1 MSESNNQ
8 TPPVN
13 DKPSGDQPSG
23 DESAKAQFDDKSTDT
38 KTTDNPS
45 TDKPVDTKSED
56 KPVDTKSEDKPEG
69 DKPAS
74 TPVKPIPAAEPS
86 PTTVDAKDAVLKTS
100 PVTVTRAK
108 PVPARPSVPVTS
120 IQATQAKKHL
130 DTLNELLQTYHS
142 QLSVKP
148 GTTRSFQVAA
158 KTLGSVI
165 VRMLNTPTNDM
176 MTAMWGFFV
185 EHKNDILQESA
196 ALQGIEALDTTTRMR
211 VELTYT
217 LFRQAVNGV
226 DVGNPKKVNMA
237 IVQSRLKCPQ
247 LIPFL
252 QAKANVVSTL
262 AAQKAAGTTAK
273 K

>member
-1 MSESNNQ
+1 MATSR
-8 TPPVN
+8 
-13 DKPSGDQPSG
+13 
-23 DESAKAQFDDKSTDT
+23 KSR
-38 KTTDNPS
+38 KRLW
-45 TDKPVDTKSED
+45 
-56 KPVDTKSEDKPEG
+56 
-69 DKPAS
+69 
-74 TPVKPIPAAEPS
+74 I
-86 PTTVDAKDAVLKTS
+86 VLGIVALVLITGG
-100 PVTVTRAK
+100 V
-108 PVPARPSVPVTS
+108 
-120 IQATQAKKHL
+120 
-130 DTLNELLQTYHS
+130 
-142 QLSVKP
+142 
-148 GTTRSFQVAA
+148 VAA

-226 DVGNPKKVNMA
+226 DVGNPKNVNMA
-237 IVQSRLKCPQ
+237 FVQSRLKCPQ